1 MIEKSIRTM
10 IPPLTV
16 NRSQHRKHDSETCA
30 FDHDLLAVILK
41 PVQDTVT
48 KVVNNDKDRH

>member
-1 MIEKSIRTM
+1 MRTI

-16 NRSQHRKHDSETCA
+16 NRSKPPKHDSETSA
-30 FDHDLLAVILK
+30 FDHDFLAVTSK

>member
-16 NRSQHRKHDSETCA
+16 NRSKHRKHDSETCA